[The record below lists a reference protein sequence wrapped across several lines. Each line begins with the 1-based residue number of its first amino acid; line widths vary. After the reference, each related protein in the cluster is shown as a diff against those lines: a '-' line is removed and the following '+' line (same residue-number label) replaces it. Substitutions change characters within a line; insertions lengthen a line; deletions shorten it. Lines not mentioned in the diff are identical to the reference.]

1 MPTVNQYFQSGR
13 SIGARSEQNLY
24 EDLIIEALKIYGFEV
39 YYMPRTPSNED
50 LILTEDPTNQFKYA
64 YPIEMYLETNM
75 GFQGESEILTKF
87 GLEIRDSVTLVVAR
101 KRWNSV
107 IGSTGNAFLPRPSE
121 GDVIFLPLNKGFF
134 EIRKVENLQ
143 PFYQVGKLYVYT
155 LYCELMQY
163 SNERFNTGV
172 SEIDQL
178 AAGFD
183 LSIDNHEVLLENGDI
198 LLTESHELTPMILE
212 EYHEDL
218 PAVESDNQKF
228 QAEVDSILD
237 FSEKNP
243 FGDV

>member
-1 MPTVNQYFQSGR
+1 MATVNQYFQSGR
-13 SIGARSEQNLY
+13 SIGTRPEQNLY
-24 EDLIIEALKIYGFEV
+24 EDLIIEAMKIYGFEV

-50 LILTEDPTNQFKYA
+50 MILTEDPTNQFKYA
-64 YPIEMYLETNM
+64 YPIEMHLETNM

-101 KRWNSV
+101 KRWNTV
-107 IGSTGNAFLPRPSE
+107 VGSTGNSVLPRPSE
-121 GDVIFLPLNKGFF
+121 GDIIYLPFSKGFF
-134 EIRKVENLQ
+134 EIRKVENQQ

-172 SEIDQL
+172 AEIDQL
-178 AAGFD
+178 ATGFD
-183 LSIDNHEVLLENGDI
+183 LSIDNHEVLLENGDT
-198 LLTESHELTPMILE
+198 LLTEAYELTPIVLE
-212 EYHEDL
+212 DYHEDL
-218 PAVESDNQKF
+218 PAVGSDNEKF
-228 QAEVDSILD
+228 AAEVDSILD